1 MLQGDTITHEGIVL
15 KAPGDGTAEVE
26 IVTGSACSG
35 CHAKSACSL
44 GNSDV
49 RIINVR
55 SDAKLSPGDKVT
67 VVMEQ
72 SQGFRALAIG
82 YVIPFLV
89 LIAVFT
95 VLTVAGAGELSS
107 ALFSF
112 ASLAVYYFIVWLL
125 RSRIEKKFE
134 FKIKV

>member
-1 MLQGDTITHEGIVL
+1 MSQGEIITHEGIVL
-15 KAPGDGTAEVE
+15 KAPGNGTADVE

-82 YVIPFLV
+82 YVIPFIV

-107 ALFSF
+107 ALLSF

>member
-1 MLQGDTITHEGIVL
+1 MSQGDKITHEGIVL
-15 KAPGDGTAEVE
+15 KAPGDGTADVE
-26 IVTGSACSG
+26 IITGSACSG

-55 SDAKLSPGDKVT
+55 SDEKLSPGDKVT
-67 VVMEQ
+67 VVMEL

-82 YVIPFLV
+82 YLIPFLV

-95 VLTVAGAGELSS
+95 VLTMSGAGELSS
-107 ALFSF
+107 ALLSF

-125 RSRIEKKFE
+125 RGRIEKKFE

>member
-1 MLQGDTITHEGIVL
+1 MPQGDKITHEGIVL
-15 KAPGDGTAEVE
+15 KAPGDGTADVE
-26 IVTGSACSG
+26 IITGSACSG

-49 RIINVR
+49 RVINVR
-55 SDAKLSPGDKVT
+55 SDEKLSPGDKVT

-82 YVIPFLV
+82 YLIPFLV

-95 VLTVAGAGELSS
+95 VLTMSGAGELSS
-107 ALFSF
+107 ALLSF

-125 RSRIEKKFE
+125 RGRIEKKFE

>member
-1 MLQGDTITHEGIVL
+1 MPQGDKITHEGIVL
-15 KAPGDGTAEVE
+15 KAPGDGTADVE

-44 GNSDV
+44 GDSDV
-49 RIINVR
+49 RVINVR
-55 SDAKLSPGDKVT
+55 SDEKLSPGDKVT

-82 YVIPFLV
+82 YLVPFLV

-95 VLTVAGAGELSS
+95 VLTVSGAGELSS
-107 ALFSF
+107 ALLSF

-125 RSRIEKKFE
+125 RGRIEKKFE

>member
-1 MLQGDTITHEGIVL
+1 MPQGDKITHEGIVL
-15 KAPGDGTAEVE
+15 KAPGDGTADVE

-44 GNSDV
+44 GDSDV
-49 RIINVR
+49 RVINVR
-55 SDAKLSPGDKVT
+55 SDEKLSPGDKVT

-72 SQGFRALAIG
+72 SQGFRALVIG

-89 LIAVFT
+89 LITVFIL
-95 VLTVAGAGELSS
+95 LTVVGAGELSS
-107 ALFSF
+107 ALLSF

-125 RSRIEKKFE
+125 RGRIEKKFE